1 MTYGYANKHGY
12 SDVEPVEIV
21 KTISA
26 KTLEVR
32 EMKASENLVELEF
45 SPGGFVGHFH
55 NQHKQAY
62 EITSDVQAPTYR
74 IRLNKQGKW
83 LDKHGQRHVLSAEPK
98 KFYDFN
104 F

>member
-1 MTYGYANKHGY
+1 MTYAYANRHGY
-12 SDVEPVEIV
+12 SDVEPVEILRA
-21 KTISA
+21 ISA
-26 KTLEVR
+26 KTLDVR
-32 EMKASENLVELEF
+32 EMKAGKNLVELEF

-62 EITSDVQAPTYR
+62 EITSD
-74 IRLNKQGKW
+74 
-83 LDKHGQRHVLSAEPK
+83 LDKHGQRHVLADRPR

>member
-1 MTYGYANKHGY
+1 MTYGYANLHGY
-12 SDVEPVEIV
+12 SDIEPVEIV
-21 KTISA
+21 KTISE

-32 EMKASENLVELEF
+32 GMKASENLVDLTF
-45 SPGGFVGHFH
+45 NIGGFLAHSPD
-55 NQHKQAY
+55 QHKQAH
-62 EITSDVQAPTYR
+62 EITSDLEAPTYR

-83 LDKHGQRHVLSAEPK
+83 LDKHGQRHVLADRPR